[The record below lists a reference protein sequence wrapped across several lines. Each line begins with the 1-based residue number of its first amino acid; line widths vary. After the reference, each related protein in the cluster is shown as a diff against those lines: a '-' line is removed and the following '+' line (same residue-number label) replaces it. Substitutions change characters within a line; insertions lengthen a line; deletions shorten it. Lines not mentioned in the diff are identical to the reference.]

1 VQLGQTLKVP
11 AGLSVPEQYVV
22 QSGDSLNAIA
32 SKYNLQT
39 SYLADLNGLS
49 RTAGLRAGQRLKLT
63 GTVEEAPTKSSKN
76 AKEET
81 PETYTVKSGDSL
93 GNIAN
98 RYHLQLDYLASLN
111 GLSRNS
117 SVRVGQRLKLT
128 GDVPTVETAK
138 ADTKSSTKTV
148 AAGKN
153 TERYTVKSGE
163 SLNSIASRAGI
174 SVRELA
180 EMNALKANANLQR
193 GQNIV
198 IPKTVVEYKVKR
210 GDTLIGLAS
219 KYGLETNLLA
229 ELNNLTPSTQLRI
242 GDVIK
247 VPNL

>member
-1 VQLGQTLKVP
+1 MQT
-11 AGLSVPEQYVV
+11 G
-22 QSGDSLNAIA
+22 
-32 SKYNLQT
+32 
-39 SYLADLNGLS
+39 YLADLNGLS

-63 GTVEEAPTKSSKN
+63 GTVEEEAPTKPSKN
-76 AKEET
+76 TKEET

-111 GLSRNS
+111 GLSRTS

-138 ADTKSSTKTV
+138 VDTKSSTKTV

-180 EMNALKANANLQR
+180 EMNALKASANLQR

-219 KYGLETNLLA
+219 KYGLETNFLA